1 MYSHP
6 DSAMTLICQMPDS
19 LLSSQQLDDDVRI
32 DIYFFRANRL
42 MKERK
47 HSEAIEWMDK
57 AMNIKRKN
65 MEKEL
70 AAREER
76 QVRTPINTFIAPA
89 YLGSV
94 SVLALALLGTI
105 LYDRRLRQISSLHSS
120 VQKKADEIGILS
132 SQLQQ
137 IHNTTTEQLGR
148 GKQWMDL
155 LEQGKTMKN
164 ISIEEEQY
172 FIDYYAF
179 SHPEEYKRI
188 TSPYRQLSLRH
199 TTYLILSEMG
209 YNDKDIMR
217 ILMVKGSTIRNYRLR
232 MNKNKWE

>member
-1 MYSHP
+1 
-6 DSAMTLICQMPDS
+6 
-19 LLSSQQLDDDVRI
+19 
-32 DIYFFRANRL
+32 

-148 GKQWMDL
+148 
-155 LEQGKTMKN
+155 
-164 ISIEEEQY
+164 SIEEEQY

-217 ILMVKGSTIRNYRLR
+217 ILMVKSSTIRN
-232 MNKNKWE
+232 

>member
-1 MYSHP
+1 MPISTHKNKYQTRAYLYGYALVVLCLAVFLTACSKGNNDVLRQIGHVKRLMYSHP

-19 LLSSQQLDDDVRI
+19 L
-32 DIYFFRANRL
+32 
-42 MKERK
+42 
-47 HSEAIEWMDK
+47 
-57 AMNIKRKN
+57 
-65 MEKEL
+65 
-70 AAREER
+70 
-76 QVRTPINTFIAPA
+76 
-89 YLGSV
+89 
-94 SVLALALLGTI
+94 
-105 LYDRRLRQISSLHSS
+105 
-120 VQKKADEIGILS
+120 LS

-217 ILMVKGSTIRNYRLR
+217 ILMVKSSTIRNYRLR